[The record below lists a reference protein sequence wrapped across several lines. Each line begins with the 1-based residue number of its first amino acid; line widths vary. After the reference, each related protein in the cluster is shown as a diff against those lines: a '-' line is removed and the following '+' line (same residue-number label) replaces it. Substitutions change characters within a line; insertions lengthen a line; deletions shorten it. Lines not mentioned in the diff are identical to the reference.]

1 MQTTEVRVLT
11 LTWVWHARQK
21 LVLERWTNPKLPR
34 RTCSCEYGL
43 QSCRG
48 KSAGSAKRPR
58 ERSPTRNPLR
68 FATLFIAVSPVVLT
82 RALPC
87 RKTPTRA
94 KGARGVLFDQRLLV
108 QHPHAHGRNAMGR
121 GGFSGGAEDLPQAT
135 GASGG
140 HLRENSV
147 WGGGLSLG
155 GKQSTPVRKGYGQ
168 EPPAT
173 CITEVPINL
182 VSPPCHPPSPE
193 GAGRCRALAPA
204 EGASEG
210 DALGACEGGAGGAP
224 AGPARSPASP

>member
-1 MQTTEVRVLT
+1 MPAHERTREAWEWSWGWGGGASTVEPCTPHHARSDLRTAIAAGRRRHVGSSPAASPRPPSTSACSHNRRRAGGVMQTTEVRVLT

-147 WGGGLSLG
+147 WGGG
-155 GKQSTPVRKGYGQ
+155 
-168 EPPAT
+168 
-173 CITEVPINL
+173 
-182 VSPPCHPPSPE
+182 
-193 GAGRCRALAPA
+193 
-204 EGASEG
+204 
-210 DALGACEGGAGGAP
+210 
-224 AGPARSPASP
+224 